1 MPGLVVVGP
10 STPYDAKG
18 LLTAAIRHDN
28 PVIFLETKLL
38 YVEGGN
44 GSLPEENYAIPIGRA
59 DVKRE
64 GADVTVVAT
73 MTMVPRA
80 LLAARRL
87 ERDGISVEV
96 VDLRTLKPLD
106 EETILNSVGK
116 TNRVLIVHEAW
127 TTGGFDA
134 EVASVIADK
143 GFDWLNAPVKRLG
156 AMDTPMPCNKELE
169 HATIPSTD
177 KIAETIRELVQ

>member
-1 MPGLVVVGP
+1 R
-10 STPYDAKG
+10 SEHFIAQIDAY
-18 LLTAAIRHDN
+18 TATSEFCKVSCHGACGHWD
-28 PVIFLETKLL
+28 
-38 YVEGGN
+38 
-44 GSLPEENYAIPIGRA
+44 S

-64 GADVTVVAT
+64 GTDLTVVAT
-73 MTMVPRA
+73 MTIVPRA

-106 EETILNSVGK
+106 EETILNSVMK

-127 TTGGFDA
+127 TTGGFGA

-143 GFDWLNAPVKRLG
+143 GFDWLDAPVKRLG
-156 AMDTPMPCNKELE
+156 AMDTPMPYNKELE

-177 KIAETIRELVQ
+177 KIAETIRELMQYKEA